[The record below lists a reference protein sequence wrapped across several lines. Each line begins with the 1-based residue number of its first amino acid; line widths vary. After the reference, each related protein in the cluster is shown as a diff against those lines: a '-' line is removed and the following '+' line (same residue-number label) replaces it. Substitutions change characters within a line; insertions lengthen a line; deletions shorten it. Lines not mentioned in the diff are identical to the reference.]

1 MISMRKKF
9 LFIVLITVL
18 LMQVFT
24 LVSLAAD
31 LDEFNKAMDEQEQKP
46 ETSHNLWLDLLK
58 LVLVLGLIVGTTWSL
73 IRIFGK
79 QLGKKMQGTWL
90 HVVDEVTLGQNRGI
104 VLCEI
109 GEKLYA
115 LGVTDHNISFLF
127 EVNNSTLLE
136 EISQNEMV
144 MGKDASNQK
153 DVRDKISL
161 LLKSLKSSKSEHK
174 DFRFIMEE
182 QVQRL
187 EDISYKSMEDI
198 KAGRRRNGEDDQA

>member
-1 MISMRKKF
+1 MRRKC
-9 LFIVLITVL
+9 LLIVLIAVL

-24 LVSLAAD
+24 LASLAAEFE
-31 LDEFNKAMDEQEQKP
+31 EFNKVMDEQEQKP
-46 ETSHNLWLDLLK
+46 EESHNLWLDLLK
-58 LVLVLGLIVGTTWSL
+58 LVLILGLIVGATWSL
-73 IRIFGK
+73 VKVFSK

-90 HVVDEVTLGQNRGI
+90 QVVDEVALGQNRGI

-127 EVNNSTLLE
+127 EVDNSGLLE
-136 EISQNEMV
+136 EISQNELLME
-144 MGKDASNQK
+144 KDASTKQEM
-153 DVRDKISL
+153 RDKISL
-161 LLKSLKSSKSEHK
+161 LLKKLKPSKPERK

-187 EDISYKSMEDI
+187 QDISHKSMEDN
-198 KAGRRRNGEDDQA
+198 KAGRRRNGDDDQA